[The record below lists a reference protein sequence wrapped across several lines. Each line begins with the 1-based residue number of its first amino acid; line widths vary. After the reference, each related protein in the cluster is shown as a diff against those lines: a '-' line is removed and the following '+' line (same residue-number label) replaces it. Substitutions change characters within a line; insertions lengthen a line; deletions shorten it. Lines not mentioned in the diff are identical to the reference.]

1 MGADSLE
8 VDRLDR
14 AAMVAMAV
22 MVAMENHVLRPHR
35 QPRHRRPLQHPQL
48 QQRRQQQLQRQQQL
62 HRQQQQLPRPRP
74 PRLQQQ
80 LSMVK
85 IAGCPDETFNF
96 RKLKILI
103 GSMAVY

>member
-8 VDRLDR
+8 VDRLDL
-14 AAMVAMAV
+14 AAMVATAV

-35 QPRHRRPLQHPQL
+35 QPQYRRPLQHPQL
-48 QQRRQQQLQRQQQL
+48 QQRRQQQLQRQQQ
-62 HRQQQQLPRPRP
+62 QLQRPRP

>member
-8 VDRLDR
+8 VDRLDL
-14 AAMVAMAV
+14 AA

-48 QQRRQQQLQRQQQL
+48 QQRRQQQLQRQQQ
-62 HRQQQQLPRPRP
+62 QLQRPRP

>member
-48 QQRRQQQLQRQQQL
+48 QQRRQQQLQRQQQ
-62 HRQQQQLPRPRP
+62 QLQRPRP

>member
-8 VDRLDR
+8 VDRLDL
-14 AAMVAMAV
+14 AV

-48 QQRRQQQLQRQQQL
+48 QQRRQQQLQRQQQ
-62 HRQQQQLPRPRP
+62 QLQRPRP

>member
-14 AAMVAMAV
+14 AAKVAMAV

-35 QPRHRRPLQHPQL
+35 QPQYRRPLQHP
-48 QQRRQQQLQRQQQL
+48 QRRQQQLQRQQQ
-62 HRQQQQLPRPRP
+62 QLQRPRP